1 MMATA
6 QCDAPQAQQQ
16 SASSQADP
24 ELAGLGGDAMRQ
36 GKQTITLVE
45 SPYERAVR
53 HTFQGFCDNDAP
65 ALSAWRR
72 EAFARFERLGMP
84 TRRSEAW
91 KAFNLRTLLNQAVQ
105 PAAKEVP
112 ASVVAAIDPAAYFPV
127 AAADS
132 LRLTFINGQYQP
144 NLSSANLEAQGL
156 HVESLAD
163 VLKGDEKSSQ
173 QTALFQQLSTAL
185 AQEDDVFVA
194 LNAALLESGVCI
206 RVKEGVTVAAPVQI
220 LFLTT
225 QSTQTEATPVA
236 TYLGNVVALESNA
249 KLTLFVQHRSLQVD
263 GAVSET
269 AYINHSLNT
278 VSLSQGAS
286 LDLTVLLDEAPPA
299 FHLAATR
306 AELAQDSSLNLTTV
320 ALGDSTSR
328 HAINTQL
335 LGERTSVT
343 LNGLDVLRGRGTSHH
358 HIVMGHQAPNAE
370 SDQFYKAVLDDAA
383 QSSFNGLVFVAVG
396 ADGTDSKQLNKN
408 LLLSDDARAWTR
420 PQLQINADDVK
431 CAHGATVGSLEPDQ
445 LFYLAS
451 RGFDRALAQSLLT
464 FGFAEEVIDRV
475 NHLDVRHYLARQALD
490 TLQEAA
496 NPLRQELKGGSIV

>member
-6 QCDAPQAQQQ
+6 QCDAPKAQQA
-16 SASSQADP
+16 ASSESGSDI
-24 ELAGLGGDAMRQ
+24 AGLGGDAMRQ
-36 GKQTITLVE
+36 GKQQTITLAE
-45 SPYERAVR
+45 LPYERAVR
-53 HTFQGFCDNDAP
+53 HRFQGFCDTDAP

-105 PAAKEVP
+105 PMADVP
-112 ASVVAAIDPAAYFPV
+112 VAAITEDIAAYFPV
-127 AAADS
+127 AAADA
-132 LRLTFINGQYQP
+132 LRLTFINGRYQA
-144 NLSSANLEAQGL
+144 NLSSANLESHGL
-156 HVESLAD
+156 YVESLAD
-163 VLKGDEKSSQ
+163 VLKSEANSPQ
-173 QTALFQQLSTAL
+173 QVALFQQLSTAL
-185 AQEDDVFVA
+185 AQEEDVFAA
-194 LNAALLESGVCI
+194 LTATLLESGVCI
-206 RVKEGVTVAAPVQI
+206 RVAEGVTVAAPVQA

-225 QSTQTEATPVA
+225 PAVYANAAPVA
-236 TYLGNVVALESNA
+236 TYLANIVALEPNA
-249 KLTLFVQHRSLQVD
+249 KLNLFIQHRCLHTD
-263 GAVSET
+263 GVTSET
-269 AYINHSLNT
+269 PYINHSLNT
-278 VSLSQGAS
+278 VSLAQGAS
-286 LDLTVLLDEAPPA
+286 LDLTVLLDEAPLA

-306 AELAQDSSLNLTTV
+306 AELAQDASLNLTTV
-320 ALGDSTSR
+320 ALGDSTAR

-343 LNGLDVLRGRGTSHH
+343 LNGLDVLKGRGASHH

-408 LLLSDDARAWTR
+408 LLLSNEARAWTR

-475 NHLDVRHYLARQALD
+475 NNVDVRRYLAQQALD

-496 NPLRQELKGGSIV
+496 NPLRQELKGNGVL